1 MRRRLSGAIGI
12 AGTLAFAT
20 AAAAADLPVRS
31 APPPAF
37 VALDWSGFYVGAH
50 LGTVVDRGSAGSF
63 ASGDGGLFP
72 SPNFGGRG
80 GRTGNAV
87 GTLDGRD
94 LFGGGHAGYNWQ
106 SGSLVLGVEGDVS
119 SLGRLDDILVSG
131 RARLGF
137 GTPQFLIYGTAG
149 VAYLS
154 QAGGLAGVFVGGNGG
169 NGGNGGGV
177 PGLGGD
183 AGQGGNGFGLL
194 AIPVAGGDR
203 VGFVGGGGIEAR
215 LSPQAS
221 AGIEALY
228 HVFDGAPLGGGLA
241 RDFLT
246 VRGRLTFHLNPAG
259 LPAVS
264 PAILPETGEGRWA
277 GAYLGGHFGAIHGL
291 SANPIGRVALAPGE
305 AGETGIRG
313 IDGGGGG
320 GGAVAFAGLRRKPSV
335 IGGVHLG
342 YNWQAGNLVYGGEAD
357 ASFADNASYETLGSV
372 RGRLGFLSAGILF
385 YGTAGVAINRDAGYR
400 TIFAEDGG
408 PGGDGGGILAPPGG
422 AGGLGGRA
430 FALRNRETQVGF
442 VVGGGLE
449 AKITERLTAGAE
461 ALYYDLGDARLPAL
475 PPTTG
480 RFFTAGNGTE
490 AFVLRTRLSYSFAT
504 P

>member
-12 AGTLAFAT
+12 VGSLAFAS
-20 AAAAADLPVRS
+20 AAGAADLPARA
-31 APPPAF
+31 APPPVFA
-37 VALDWSGFYVGAH
+37 VLDWTGFYVGAH
-50 LGTVVDRGSAGSF
+50 IGTVIDRGSGSTV

-80 GRTGNAV
+80 GRTGNAI

-94 LFGGGHAGYNWQ
+94 LFTGGHAGYNWQ
-106 SGSLVLGVEGDVS
+106 TGGLVLGVEGDVS
-119 SLGRLDDILVSG
+119 SLGRIDDIVASG

-154 QAGGLAGVFVGGNGG
+154 QSGGRAGVFVGGNGG
-169 NGGNGGGV
+169 NGGNGGAV

-183 AGQGGNGFGLL
+183 AGQGGNGFGTLS
-194 AIPVAGGDR
+194 IPAAGGDR
-203 VGFVGGGGIEAR
+203 VGFVGGAGFEAR
-215 LSPQAS
+215 LSPQVG

-246 VRGRLTFHLNPAG
+246 VRGRLTFHLTPAG
-259 LPAVS
+259 LPA
-264 PAILPETGEGRWA
+264 PALAVGDRWG
-277 GAYLGGHFGAIHGL
+277 GAYAGGHFGAVHDL
-291 SANPIGRVALAPGE
+291 SANAIDRVALAPGE

-342 YNWQAGNLVYGGEAD
+342 YNWQAGNWVYGGEAD
-357 ASFADNASYETLGSV
+357 ASFADNATFETLGTV

-385 YGTAGVAINRDAGYR
+385 YGTAGVAIDRNAGIR
-400 TIFAEDGG
+400 TIFAENGG
-408 PGGDGGGILAPPGG
+408 PGGDGGAVLAPPGG
-422 AGGLGGRA
+422 AGGAGGRT
-430 FALRNRETQVGF
+430 FVLRNGDTQVGF

-449 AKITERLTAGAE
+449 ARITERLTAGAE
-461 ALYYDLGDARLPAL
+461 ALYYDLGNARPVALPA
-475 PPTTG
+475 TAG
-480 RFFTAGNGTE
+480 RFFTAGSGTE
-490 AFVLRTRLSYSFAT
+490 AFVLRTRLSYSFT
-504 P
+504 SP